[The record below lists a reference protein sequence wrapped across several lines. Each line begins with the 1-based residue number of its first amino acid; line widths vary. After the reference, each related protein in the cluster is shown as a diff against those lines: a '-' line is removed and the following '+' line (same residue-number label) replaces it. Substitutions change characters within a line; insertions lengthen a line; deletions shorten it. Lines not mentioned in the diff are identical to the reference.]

1 VAVSREDPRARAGEA
16 LHGARASQRPDQSH
30 RLIGRL
36 VAAPLLL
43 LALAGP
49 AGAGAPTDQLKAHT
63 DRVVR
68 VLEDPALDQGQRKAE
83 IRAVALEAF
92 DVAEAARR
100 ALGPHWSKRTPA
112 EREEFVGIFQGL
124 LERGYLSRIGEY
136 GGERVQYVGERVD
149 GDYGV
154 VRAQIVTAKGTQV
167 PVEAR
172 VLRRGARW
180 LMYDVLIENVSLI
193 ASYRSQFDRVIR
205 TSSYEDLVKRL
216 KARGTP

>member
-1 VAVSREDPRARAGEA
+1 
-16 LHGARASQRPDQSH
+16 
-30 RLIGRL
+30 
-36 VAAPLLL
+36 
-43 LALAGP
+43 
-49 AGAGAPTDQLKAHT
+49 
-63 DRVVR
+63 

-100 ALGPHWSKRTPA
+100 ALGPHWSKRTAA

-136 GGERVQYVGERVD
+136 GGERVQYVGERID
-149 GDYGV
+149 DDYGV

-172 VLRRGARW
+172 VLRRGDRW

-205 TSSYEDLVKRL
+205 TSSYEDLVQRL

>member
-1 VAVSREDPRARAGEA
+1 M
-16 LHGARASQRPDQSH
+16 
-30 RLIGRL
+30 
-36 VAAPLLL
+36 
-43 LALAGP
+43 LAGP
-49 AGAGAPTDQLKAHT
+49 AWAGAPTDQLRAHT
-63 DRVVR
+63 DRVIR

-92 DVAEAARR
+92 DVAESARR
-100 ALGPHWSKRTPA
+100 ALGPHWAKRTPA
-112 EREEFVGIFQGL
+112 EREEFIAVFQGL

-154 VRAQIVTAKGTQV
+154 VRAQIVTAKGTQI

-172 VLRRGARW
+172 VLRRGDRW
-180 LMYDVLIENVSLI
+180 LMYDVLIENVSLV

-216 KARGTP
+216 KERGTP

>member
-1 VAVSREDPRARAGEA
+1 MRRRSF
-16 LHGARASQRPDQSH
+16 
-30 RLIGRL
+30 L
-36 VAAPLLL
+36 VAGVAGSALLAVAGWWTVTRRLAPAFLLL
-43 LALAGP
+43 LLTLAGRAW
-49 AGAGAPTDQLKAHT
+49 AGAATDQLRAHT
-63 DRVVR
+63 DRVIR
-68 VLEDPALDQGQRKAE
+68 ALEDPALDLAQRKAE

-100 ALGPHWSKRTPA
+100 ALGPHWAKRTPA
-112 EREEFVGIFQGL
+112 ERTEFIAIFQGL

-149 GDYGV
+149 GDSGV
-154 VRAQIVTAKGTQV
+154 VRAQIVTAKGTQI

-172 VLRRGARW
+172 VLRRGDRW
-180 LMYDVLIENVSLI
+180 LMYDVLVENVSLV

-216 KARGTP
+216 KGRGNP